1 MAVSISAMI
10 RVVIFLFLIAWIPTN
25 AKVVDCES
33 IVNEIKVFKS
43 FSPAAISLYKN
54 DLVECGIEY
63 INGVPLTDYFKI
75 EKDVLLAYTYVSFKN
90 KMTHD
95 LLINY
100 MIYNERWDLLLR
112 TLDSSRKMKQSN
124 QVLLLHKLF

>member
-54 DLVECGIEY
+54 DLLNVVSNILMVY
-63 INGVPLTDYFKI
+63 
-75 EKDVLLAYTYVSFKN
+75 LLPIILKLK
-90 KMTHD
+90 KM
-95 LLINY
+95 
-100 MIYNERWDLLLR
+100 
-112 TLDSSRKMKQSN
+112 
-124 QVLLLHKLF
+124 FC